1 MLLRGQFDDLLHF
14 FEVEVE
20 TFSATLAIKVRVIFD
35 RFVKSVGA
43 VGDDNLFDFSGF
55 RKLIKISVNC
65 SQTYRRKLLLHSA
78 VNRFGGRVVARV

>member
-1 MLLRGQFDDLLHF
+1 MLLRSQVDDLLHF
-14 FEVEVE
+14 IKIEVE
-20 TFSATLAIKVRVIFD
+20 TFATTLAIKVRVIFD

-43 VGDDNLFDFSGF
+43 VGDDNLFDFTRF
-55 RKLIKISVNC
+55 RKLIKISING